1 MLLAV
6 AYLGW
11 WVFKLWPQPACWGF
25 FVGFGGGGVGG
36 FKCFKWFKYFSG
48 GAYIFGV
55 LEGFGGV
62 GVKLTR

>member
-1 MLLAV
+1 LQLPTLVGGSLNFGLSLHAG
-6 AYLGW
+6 A
-11 WVFKLWPQPACWGF
+11 F